1 MKIGLVSPYD
11 YSYPGGVTVHINNLT
26 TELTKL
32 GHSVKIIAPC
42 SDSTVEALPD
52 WLIPI
57 GKTFP
62 VPTGGSIARIS
73 ISFWLFRKV
82 QAILQREA
90 FDILHIHEPLVPFLP
105 LSCLHLASCPIV
117 GTFHAYENS
126 TQKYFAQSGI
136 LHRSFNK
143 LNRRITVSPPAKA
156 HINKNF
162 PSEYEVVPNGIDC
175 SRFRLPKGKP
185 EVFKNDKT
193 NILFVGRLEKRKG
206 LRYLLSAFSRL
217 KWQQPDVRLI
227 IVGPGTLDK
236 ASYHLI
242 AEKNLQ
248 DIELVGEV
256 SHSDLPDY
264 YHAADIFCSPATG
277 HESCGIVLLEAMAS
291 GKPIVASN
299 IPGYASVMTDKK
311 EGFLV
316 NPKDAEGLAAAL
328 QTLIENPQLRSSMGT
343 RGLTTAQS
351 YDWKTV
357 AAKINEIYH
366 ETIYEHQNVP
376 SNENRYNKRIATL
389 V

>member
-1 MKIGLVSPYD
+1 M
-11 YSYPGGVTVHINNLT
+11 
-26 TELTKL
+26 
-32 GHSVKIIAPC
+32 
-42 SDSTVEALPD
+42 
-52 WLIPI
+52 
-57 GKTFP
+57 
-62 VPTGGSIARIS
+62 
-73 ISFWLFRKV
+73 
-82 QAILQREA
+82 
-90 FDILHIHEPLVPFLP
+90 
-105 LSCLHLASCPIV
+105 
-117 GTFHAYENS
+117 
-126 TQKYFAQSGI
+126 
-136 LHRSFNK
+136 
-143 LNRRITVSPPAKA
+143 
-156 HINKNF
+156 
-162 PSEYEVVPNGIDC
+162 
-175 SRFRLPKGKP
+175 
-185 EVFKNDKT
+185 
-193 NILFVGRLEKRKG
+193 
-206 LRYLLSAFSRL
+206 RYLLSAFSRL

-277 HESCGIVLLEAMAS
+277 HESFGIVLLEAMAS

-311 EGFLV
+311 EGFLL

-357 AAKINEIYH
+357 APKINEIYH

-376 SNENRYNKRIATL
+376 SNENRYNKKIATL